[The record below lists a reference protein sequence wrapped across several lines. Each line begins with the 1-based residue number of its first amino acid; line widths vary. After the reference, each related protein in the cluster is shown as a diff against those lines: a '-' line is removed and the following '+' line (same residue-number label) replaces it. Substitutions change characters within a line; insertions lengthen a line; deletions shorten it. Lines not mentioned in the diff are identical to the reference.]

1 MSQGSMFTIEIA
13 IVAVGFI
20 VHIFRLSRRS
30 MLSFR
35 YSIGWFSIM
44 FLGLLAAPFVVIFAP
59 LAEKLKLSP
68 SALLAAISTIA
79 VLVILIQLSVSISG
93 NQRKMDKLVRENALL
108 KEKLDITLKDH
119 KSDSTE

>member
-1 MSQGSMFTIEIA
+1 MSKGSMFAIEIA

-20 VHIFRLSRRS
+20 AHVFRLSRRG

-59 LAEKLKLSP
+59 LAEKLKLTP
-68 SALLAAISTIA
+68 SALLASILTIA
-79 VLVILIQLSVSISG
+79 VVIILIQLSVSISG

-119 KSDSTE
+119 KSDSAE

>member
-1 MSQGSMFTIEIA
+1 MSQGSMFAIEIA
-13 IVAVGFI
+13 IIAVGFI
-20 VHIFRLSRRS
+20 AHIFRLTRRG

-68 SALLAAISTIA
+68 SALLAAISSVGVA
-79 VLVILIQLSVSISG
+79 VILIQLSVSISG
-93 NQRKMDKLVRENALL
+93 NQRKMDTLVRENALL

>member
-1 MSQGSMFTIEIA
+1 MSKGSMFAIEIA
-13 IVAVGFI
+13 IVAAGFI
-20 VHIFRLSRRS
+20 AHVFRLSRRG

-59 LAEKLKLSP
+59 LAEKLKLTP
-68 SALLAAISTIA
+68 SALLASISTIA
-79 VLVILIQLSVSISG
+79 VVIILIQLSVSISG

>member
-1 MSQGSMFTIEIA
+1 MSKGSMFAIEIA

-20 VHIFRLSRRS
+20 AHVFRLSRRG

-59 LAEKLKLSP
+59 LAEKLKLTP

-79 VLVILIQLSVSISG
+79 VVIILIQLSVSISG
-93 NQRKMDKLVRENALL
+93 NQKKMDTLVRENSLL
-108 KEKLDITLKDH
+108 KEKLDVTLKDH

>member
-1 MSQGSMFTIEIA
+1 MSQGSMFAIEIA
-13 IVAVGFI
+13 IIAVGFI
-20 VHIFRLSRRS
+20 AHVFRLSRRG

-59 LAEKLKLSP
+59 LAEKLKLTP

-79 VLVILIQLSVSISG
+79 VVVILIQLSVSISG
-93 NQRKMDKLVRENALL
+93 NQRKMETLVRENALL

-119 KSDSTE
+119 KSDSIE

>member
-1 MSQGSMFTIEIA
+1 MSKGSMFAIEIA

-20 VHIFRLSRRS
+20 AHVFRLSRRG

-59 LAEKLKLSP
+59 LAEKLKLTS

-79 VLVILIQLSVSISG
+79 VVVILIQLSVSISG
-93 NQRKMDKLVRENALL
+93 NQRKMDTLVRENALL

>member
-1 MSQGSMFTIEIA
+1 MSQGSMFAIEIA

-20 VHIFRLSRRS
+20 AHIFRLTRRG

-59 LAEKLKLSP
+59 LAEKLQLTP

-79 VLVILIQLSVSISG
+79 VVVILIQLSVSISG
-93 NQRKMDKLVRENALL
+93 NQRKMDTLVRENALL

-119 KSDSTE
+119 KSDSAE

>member
-1 MSQGSMFTIEIA
+1 MSKGSMFAIEIA
-13 IVAVGFI
+13 IVAAGFI
-20 VHIFRLSRRS
+20 AHVFRLSCRG

-59 LAEKLKLSP
+59 LAEKLKLTP
-68 SALLAAISTIA
+68 SALLASISTIA
-79 VLVILIQLSVSISG
+79 VVIILIQLSVSISG

>member
-1 MSQGSMFTIEIA
+1 MSQGSMFAIEIA
-13 IVAVGFI
+13 IIAVGFI
-20 VHIFRLSRRS
+20 AHIFRLTRRG

-59 LAEKLKLSP
+59 LAEKLQLTP

-79 VLVILIQLSVSISG
+79 VVVILIQLSVSISG
-93 NQRKMDKLVRENALL
+93 NQRKMDTLVRENALL

-119 KSDSTE
+119 KSDSAE

>member
-1 MSQGSMFTIEIA
+1 MSQGSMFAIEIA

-20 VHIFRLSRRS
+20 AHIFRLTRRG

-59 LAEKLKLSP
+59 LAEKLQLTP
-68 SALLAAISTIA
+68 SALLATISIIA
-79 VLVILIQLSVSISG
+79 VVVILIQLSVSISG
-93 NQRKMDKLVRENALL
+93 NQRKMDTLVRENALL

-119 KSDSTE
+119 KSDSAE

>member
-1 MSQGSMFTIEIA
+1 MFAIEIGL
-13 IVAVGFI
+13 VAVAFI
-20 VHIFRLSRRS
+20 IHIFILTRRA

-68 SALLAAISTIA
+68 SALLAAISSVGVA
-79 VLVILIQLSVSISG
+79 VILIQLSVSISG
-93 NQRKMDKLVRENALL
+93 NQRKMDTLVRENALL

>member
-1 MSQGSMFTIEIA
+1 
-13 IVAVGFI
+13 
-20 VHIFRLSRRS
+20 

-44 FLGLLAAPFVVIFAP
+44 FMGLLAAPFVVIFAP
-59 LAEKLKLSP
+59 MAEKLKLSP
-68 SALLAAISTIA
+68 SALLAAISSVGGA
-79 VLVILIQLSVSISG
+79 VILIQLSVSISG
-93 NQRKMDKLVRENALL
+93 NQRKMDTLVRENALL

>member
-1 MSQGSMFTIEIA
+1 MSKGSMFAIEIA

-20 VHIFRLSRRS
+20 AHVFRLSRRG

-68 SALLAAISTIA
+68 SALLAAISSVGVA
-79 VLVILIQLSVSISG
+79 VILIQLSVSISG
-93 NQRKMDKLVRENALL
+93 NQRKMDTLVRENALL

>member
-1 MSQGSMFTIEIA
+1 MFAIEIA
-13 IVAVGFI
+13 IIAVCFI
-20 VHIFRLSRRS
+20 AHIFRLTQRG

-59 LAEKLKLSP
+59 LAEKLKLTP

-79 VLVILIQLSVSISG
+79 VVVILIQLSVSISG
-93 NQRKMDKLVRENALL
+93 NQRKMDTLVRENALL

>member
-1 MSQGSMFTIEIA
+1 MFAIEIGL
-13 IVAVGFI
+13 VAVGFI
-20 VHIFRLSRRS
+20 AHIFRLSRQG

-59 LAEKLKLSP
+59 IAEKLRLTP
-68 SALLAAISTIA
+68 SAFLAAISTIA
-79 VLVILIQLSVSISG
+79 VVIILIQLSVSISG
-93 NQRKMDKLVRENALL
+93 NQRKMDTLVRENALL
-108 KEKLDITLKDH
+108 KEKLEITLKDH

>member
-1 MSQGSMFTIEIA
+1 MSKGSMFAIEIA

-20 VHIFRLSRRS
+20 AHVFRLSRRG

-59 LAEKLKLSP
+59 IAEKLRLTP
-68 SALLAAISTIA
+68 SAFLAAISTIA
-79 VLVILIQLSVSISG
+79 VVIILIQLSVSISG
-93 NQRKMDKLVRENALL
+93 NQRKMDTLVRENALL
-108 KEKLDITLKDH
+108 KEKLEITLKDH

>member
-1 MSQGSMFTIEIA
+1 MSKGSMFAIEIA

-20 VHIFRLSRRS
+20 AHVFRLSRRG

-59 LAEKLKLSP
+59 LAEKLKLTP

-79 VLVILIQLSVSISG
+79 VVVILIQLSVSISG
-93 NQRKMDKLVRENALL
+93 NQRKMDTLVRENALL

-119 KSDSTE
+119 KSDSIE

>member
-1 MSQGSMFTIEIA
+1 MSKGSMFAIEIA

-20 VHIFRLSRRS
+20 AHVFRLSRRG

-59 LAEKLKLSP
+59 LAEKLKLTP

-79 VLVILIQLSVSISG
+79 VVIILIQLSVSISG
-93 NQRKMDKLVRENALL
+93 NQRKMDTLVRENALL

-119 KSDSTE
+119 KSDSAE

>member
-1 MSQGSMFTIEIA
+1 MFTIEIA

-44 FLGLLAAPFVVIFAP
+44 FLGLLAAPLVVIFAP
-59 LAEKLKLSP
+59 LAEKLKLTP

-79 VLVILIQLSVSISG
+79 VMVILIQLSVSISG

>member
-1 MSQGSMFTIEIA
+1 MSHGSLVALEIGL
-13 IVAVGFI
+13 VAVGFI
-20 VHIFRLSRRS
+20 AHIFRLSRRG

-44 FLGLLAAPFVVIFAP
+44 FIGLLAVPLAAVFSP
-59 LAEKLKLSP
+59 LAEKLELSP

-79 VLVILIQLSVSISG
+79 VVMILIQLSVSISG

>member
-1 MSQGSMFTIEIA
+1 MSHGSLVALEIGL
-13 IVAVGFI
+13 VAVGFI
-20 VHIFRLSRRS
+20 AHIFRLSRRG

-44 FLGLLAAPFVVIFAP
+44 FIGLLAVPLAAVFSP
-59 LAEKLKLSP
+59 LAEKLELSP

-79 VLVILIQLSVSISG
+79 VVIILIQLSVSISG

>member
-1 MSQGSMFTIEIA
+1 MSQGSMFTIEIGV
-13 IVAVGFI
+13 VAVGFI
-20 VHIFRLSRRS
+20 AHVFRLSRRG

-59 LAEKLKLSP
+59 LAEKLKLTP

-79 VLVILIQLSVSISG
+79 VVIILIQLSVSISG

-119 KSDSTE
+119 KSDSIE

>member
-1 MSQGSMFTIEIA
+1 MSQGSMFAIEIA
-13 IVAVGFI
+13 IIAFCFI
-20 VHIFRLSRRS
+20 AHIFRLTRRG

-59 LAEKLKLSP
+59 LAEKLKLTP

-79 VLVILIQLSVSISG
+79 VVVILIQLSVSISG
-93 NQRKMDKLVRENALL
+93 NQRKMDTLVRENALL

>member
-1 MSQGSMFTIEIA
+1 MSQGSMFAIEIA
-13 IVAVGFI
+13 IIAVGFI
-20 VHIFRLSRRS
+20 AHIFRLTRRG

-59 LAEKLKLSP
+59 LAEKLRLTP

-79 VLVILIQLSVSISG
+79 VMVISIQLSVSISG

>member
-1 MSQGSMFTIEIA
+1 MSQFSMLSIEIGL
-13 IVAVGFI
+13 VAVAFI
-20 VHIFRLSRRS
+20 IHIFSLTRRG

-79 VLVILIQLSVSISG
+79 VVIILIQLSVSISG
-93 NQRKMDKLVRENALL
+93 NQRKMDMLVRENALL
-108 KEKLDITLKDH
+108 KEKLHITLKDH

>member
-1 MSQGSMFTIEIA
+1 MTHGSVTALEIGL
-13 IVAVGFI
+13 VAVGFI
-20 VHIFRLSRRS
+20 AHVFRLSRRG

-44 FLGLLAAPFVVIFAP
+44 FIGLLAVPLAAVFSP
-59 LAEKLKLSP
+59 LAEKLELSP

-79 VLVILIQLSVSISG
+79 VVMILIQLSVSISG
-93 NQRKMDKLVRENALL
+93 NQRKLDKLVRENALL

>member
-1 MSQGSMFTIEIA
+1 MSQGSMFAIEIA
-13 IVAVGFI
+13 IIAAGFI
-20 VHIFRLSRRS
+20 VHIFRLTRRG

-59 LAEKLKLSP
+59 LAEKLKLTP
-68 SALLAAISTIA
+68 SALLVAISTIA
-79 VLVILIQLSVSISG
+79 VVVILIQLSVSISG
-93 NQRKMDKLVRENALL
+93 NQRKMDMLVRENALL

-119 KSDSTE
+119 KSDSTD